1 MILQQTDHRPWRKPA
16 TPWIMAQSWRDL
28 LFSHWPIAIET
39 MRALVPPELALD
51 TFDGSAWLGVVP
63 FRMAGVR
70 PRWIPPVPWISAFPE
85 LNLRTYVRSRDAQ
98 NPKPGVYFF
107 SLEAANPLAVWI
119 ARTTFKLPYF
129 NANMSCQDDGGWIY
143 YRSERTHRNAPPA
156 RFVANYRPNG
166 EPYLAQSGTLEHW
179 LTERYSLYT
188 VDEESVYIGEIHH
201 LPWPL
206 QPAEAEI
213 EVNEMAS
220 ASGMELPDAKPIL
233 HFVRRLDV
241 AVWQLRK
248 LAIDKPAR
256 HGMMAM

>member
-1 MILQQTDHRPWRKPA
+1 
-16 TPWIMAQSWRDL
+16 MAQSWLDL
-28 LFSHWPIAIET
+28 LFAHWPIPIET

-63 FRMAGVR
+63 FRMACVR
-70 PRWIPPVPWISAFPE
+70 PRWIPPMPWISAFPE
-85 LNLRTYVRSRDAQ
+85 LNVRTYVRSPNPQ

-119 ARTTFKLPYF
+119 ARTMFKLPYF
-129 NANMSCQDDGGWIY
+129 NANMRCRDDGSQIH
-143 YRSERTHRNAPPA
+143 YRSERTHRDAPPA
-156 RFVANYRPNG
+156 RFIANYRPTG
-166 EPYLAQSGTLEHW
+166 EPYLAQPGTLEHW

-188 VDEESVYIGEIHH
+188 VDNGRVYIGEIHH

-220 ASGMELPDAKPIL
+220 ASGIEVPDEKPLL

-241 AVWQLRK
+241 AVWQL
-248 LAIDKPAR
+248 IDT
-256 HGMMAM
+256 

>member
-1 MILQQTDHRPWRKPA
+1 
-16 TPWIMAQSWRDL
+16 MAQSWIDL
-28 LFSHWPIAIET
+28 LFAHWPITIET
-39 MRALVPPELALD
+39 MRSLVPPELELD
-51 TFDGSAWLGVVP
+51 TFDGRAWIGVVP
-63 FRMAGVR
+63 FRMADVR
-70 PRWIPPVPWISAFPE
+70 PRWIPPMPWISAFPE
-85 LNLRTYVRSRDAQ
+85 LNVRTYVHSRDPQ

-129 NANMSCQDDGGWIY
+129 NATMSCLDDGKQIH

-156 RFVANYRPNG
+156 RFVANYRPTG
-166 EPYLAQSGTLEHW
+166 EPYLAQPGTLEHW

-188 VDEESVYIGEIHH
+188 VDSERAYIGEIHH

-213 EVNEMAS
+213 EVNQMAA
-220 ASGMELPDAKPIL
+220 ASSIELPNEKPLL

-241 AVWQLRK
+241 AVWQLRR
-248 LAIDKPAR
+248 LR
-256 HGMMAM
+256 